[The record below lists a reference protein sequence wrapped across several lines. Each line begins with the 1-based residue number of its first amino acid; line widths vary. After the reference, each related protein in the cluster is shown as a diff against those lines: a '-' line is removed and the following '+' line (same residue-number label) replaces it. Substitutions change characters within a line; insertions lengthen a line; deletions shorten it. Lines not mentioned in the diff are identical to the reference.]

1 MVVTEEANTLRPGD
15 VIGQRCGSS
24 YRVLRLLGE
33 GGFGQVFLAQS
44 ELLAGQLAA
53 VKVLLQDLKQ
63 NQLALARFRGEIY
76 ASGRIDKTHI
86 VQVFDAGELLDGRL
100 YMLMEYCSGGSLDG
114 LIKERGPLDFSLVV
128 SIASQV
134 GAALDAAH
142 EVLIVHRDVKPA
154 NILLIR
160 DSGGPLRAKL
170 CDFGIAQL
178 RDERFKRLMLT
189 GSKNLLGSPGYMSPE
204 QCLGKRTAPVDHRTD
219 IYSLASVIY
228 EMVTGQRPYV
238 EESIYAL
245 ITNRLNNAPITPPS
259 QLRRDLPPSWDW
271 DRIILKGL
279 SFHPHDRFETVRE
292 MIECLVRPVEG
303 GTALLSYVASR
314 LVARNTAPS
323 AITISEA
330 IGPAM
335 TQWTTAFS
343 EPRKRRRR
351 FPRTLATVAAGA
363 LLGGGITAALMH
375 FGGGEQPERI
385 TRDEL
390 VATATAGSGTTAVD
404 ITRAAQQTP
413 SPELPR
419 AATAPIDVSAQMKR
433 DPAPAPVAPA
443 GTAATPSGPPPRPD
457 PRGDS
462 PASSAT
468 RVAADNSKAPPHAP
482 SSATAPLDPRTALP
496 SSASS
501 ASGTTPAPAPKPRTN
516 IAAPE
521 TNREAPLPRAA
532 AGSAAVAPS
541 PAPNPRRGSSDNRAA
556 SSAKSEAAENSKPA
570 PRPDRPLPTA
580 QVPAEP
586 GTLRVEADPWA
597 TVTID
602 NESREHFTPVTI
614 ALPPGRHR
622 VVLTKKT
629 KDNPTPVK
637 KVYHVTI
644 TSNDTTPI
652 THTW

>member
-1 MVVTEEANTLRPGD
+1 MVVTEETNTLRPGD

-24 YRVLRLLGE
+24 YRILRLLGE

-53 VKVLLQDLKQ
+53 VKVLLPELKQ
-63 NQLALARFRGEIY
+63 NQLSLARFRGEIY

-100 YMLMEYCSGGSLDG
+100 YMLMEYCSGGSLEG
-114 LIKERGPLDFSLVV
+114 LLKERGPLDFSLVV
-128 SIASQV
+128 SVASQV

-178 RDERFKRLMLT
+178 REERFKRLMLT

-219 IYSLASVIY
+219 VYSLASVVY
-228 EMVTGQRPYV
+228 EMVTGQRPYP
-238 EESIYAL
+238 EESLYAL
-245 ITNRLNNAPITPPS
+245 ITNRLNNAPIPPPS

-292 MIECLVRPVEG
+292 MIGCLVRPVEG

-351 FPRTLATVAAGA
+351 FPRTVATVAAGV
-363 LLGGGITAALMH
+363 LLGGGVTAALMH
-375 FGGGEQPERI
+375 FGRGERQERG
-385 TRDEL
+385 TSDEL
-390 VATATAGSGTTAVD
+390 VAATSSGSGTTAVD
-404 ITRAAQQTP
+404 IARAAQQAP
-413 SPELPR
+413 SSEPSR
-419 AATAPIDVSAQMKR
+419 TATAPIDVPAQPKR
-433 DPAPAPVAPA
+433 DVTLPPSPPSSAMR
-443 GTAATPSGPPPRPD
+443 AAT
-457 PRGDS
+457 
-462 PASSAT
+462 
-468 RVAADNSKAPPHAP
+468 DNSKA
-482 SSATAPLDPRTALP
+482 SATGA
-496 SSASS
+496 
-501 ASGTTPAPAPKPRTN
+501 TPAPAATSRTN
-516 IAAPE
+516 TAPPE
-521 TNREAPLPRAA
+521 TKREAPPPPAA
-532 AGSAAVAPS
+532 TGSAVAAPS
-541 PAPNPRRGSSDNRAA
+541 PAPRPPRDSNGNRNT
-556 SSAKSEAAENSKPA
+556 SSATSAAAETSKPS
-570 PRPDRPLPTA
+570 PRTDRPVPAA
-580 QVPAEP
+580 QVPGEP
-586 GTLRVEADPWA
+586 GTLRVEAEPWA

-602 NESREHFTPVTI
+602 NDRREHITPVTI

-629 KDNPTPVK
+629 KDDPTPVK